1 MYLPSKYLLTCCLL
15 LLFCGTPTDQAPGQ
29 NPELPNDTIRVLLF
43 DEEPARDLS
52 IGARDAA
59 IRLSW
64 DEGSEQLN
72 PEASNITIAP
82 ASPGANALNF
92 RLNGKSRQTSALIVS
107 SGRRGLIQIKR
118 SGSPNRYYD
127 GKLQIYVDSLA
138 SDSTAWLRLIN
149 YTPLEAYVGGVIA
162 GEMDFKDPSALKA
175 QAVISRTYALWS
187 MQNYRDKPYDLTD
200 HISNQVFPGIITY
213 KPRFAEAARTSH
225 AEVLT
230 WSGKLIF
237 APFSSTCGGYTSN
250 NEGVWNGE
258 PLPYLRTVDDHK
270 ACADSPHYRWN
281 FRIERNELKN
291 SLSNAYGLSAGAL
304 RIDSTNSQ
312 GRALKIALGNTGQ
325 NSFAAQKVM
334 DANEFRLFINNHFG
348 IRSLRS
354 SWFDIVNQGDA
365 ILFRGKGMGHGV
377 GLCQWGALDL
387 AEAGW
392 NYRQILKFYYKG
404 VKVVDYHSLDHSLRA
419 LPLAK

>member
-1 MYLPSKYLLTCCLL
+1 M
-15 LLFCGTPTDQAPGQ
+15 GQ
-29 NPELPNDTIRVLLF
+29 NRDLPNDTIRVLLF

-52 IGARDAA
+52 IGARGAA

-64 DEGSEQLN
+64 EGASKQLD
-72 PEASNITIAP
+72 PQASNIAISPAP
-82 ASPGANALNF
+82 AGSSALSF
-92 RLNGKSRQTSALIVS
+92 RTNGKALRTPTLTVS

-127 GKLQIYVDSLA
+127 GKLQISVDSLA
-138 SDSTAWLRLIN
+138 SDSTGRLRLIN

-162 GEMDFKDPSALKA
+162 GEMDFKNPTALKA

-187 MQNYRDKPYDLTD
+187 MQNYRDKSFDLTD

-213 KPRFAEAARTSH
+213 KPRFAEAARTTH

-250 NEGVWNGE
+250 NEEVWNGD
-258 PLPYLRTVDDHK
+258 PLPYLQSVDDHK

-281 FRIERNELKN
+281 FRIEKEEFKN
-291 SLSNAYGLSAGAL
+291 SLSKTRGLSARAL

-312 GRALKIALGNTGQ
+312 GRAIRIELGNTRQ
-325 NSFAAQKVM
+325 DSFAVQKVM
-334 DANEFRLFINNHFG
+334 DANEFRLFINNQFG

-387 AEAGW
+387 AESGW